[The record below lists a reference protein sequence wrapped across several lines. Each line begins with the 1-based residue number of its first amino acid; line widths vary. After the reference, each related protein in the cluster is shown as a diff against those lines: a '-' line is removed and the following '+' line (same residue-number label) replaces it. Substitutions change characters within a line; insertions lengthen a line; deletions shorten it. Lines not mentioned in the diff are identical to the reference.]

1 MSTLPKKSINY
12 SDLIAQTS
20 QNSFNV
26 RDEYKSLSS
35 EQLNQIM
42 EESRLPYAVCA
53 INITGDL
60 NVSGIIRSAAMF
72 GAERV
77 LMIGRRTYDKRGT
90 VGAQNYVNVIRHDGM
105 ADDLT
110 IDVNAFFN
118 VMNQYKY
125 LPIGIETGG
134 KDMDEFFSTF
144 KVHHNEMINTYDVEI
159 NPYHI
164 YNSVKPCLIM
174 GQEGTGIPI
183 DILKRIDNIVTIRQ
197 RGVMRSLNVASAA
210 SIAMYQMM
218 KTLEQNK

>member
-1 MSTLPKKSINY
+1 MTIVNY

-20 QNSFNV
+20 KNSFNV

-77 LMIGRRTYDKRGT
+77 LMFGRRTYDKRGT
-90 VGAQNYVNVIRHDGM
+90 VGAQNYVNVNRHNGLIDGV
-105 ADDLT
+105 T
-110 IDVNAFFN
+110 VDVNAFFN
-118 VMNQYKY
+118 LMNQYKY
-125 LPIGIETGG
+125 LPIGVETGG
-134 KDMDEFFSTF
+134 QDMDEFFAQL
-144 KVHHNEMINTYDVEI
+144 KVYHNKDIGTYDVEV

-164 YNSVKPCLIM
+164 YGAVKPCLIM

-183 DILKRIDNIVTIRQ
+183 DILKRIDNIITIRQ

-210 SIAMYQMM
+210 SIVMYQMM
-218 KTLEQNK
+218 KTLEKNT